1 MIGKLSIN
9 WISTLKCFDI
19 GFENSQISRDP
30 DKVIFN
36 DSSHEPKVK
45 RLCKGLM
52 FTVPSKTLEYD
63 DYLLPFELL

>member
-9 WISTLKCFDI
+9 RISTLKYFDL

-30 DKVIFN
+30 DKVILN

-45 RLCKGLM
+45 KL
-52 FTVPSKTLEYD
+52 TL
-63 DYLLPFELL
+63 